1 MIYSIFVD
9 MDDVLT
15 DLHSEV
21 LNTGKI
27 DENFIKQLKD
37 KSMSDE
43 QFWKIVNDAGV
54 EFWSKMQ
61 WTSNGKKLWNLIFP
75 SNPTILSAYSKNGI
89 HIIEGKKIW
98 IKNNVSNARHI
109 LCLREEKQKFAHPNA
124 ILIDDRED
132 NIREWEQ
139 SGGIGI
145 LYHDK
150 NFDIIKLKITRYL
163 I

>member
-1 MIYSIFVD
+1 

-98 IKNNVSNARHI
+98 IKNNVDNARHI

-124 ILIDDRED
+124 ILIDDRKD
-132 NIREWEQ
+132 NIKEWQE

-145 LYHDK
+145 FYEDK
-150 NFDIIKLKITRYL
+150 DFDNIKMKIIKYL
-163 I
+163 V

>member
-98 IKNNVSNARHI
+98 IKNNVDNARHI

-124 ILIDDRED
+124 ILIDDRKD
-132 NIREWEQ
+132 NIKEWQE

-145 LYHDK
+145 FYEDK
-150 NFDIIKLKITRYL
+150 DFDNIKITIMKYL
-163 I
+163 N